1 MSNVPSNNSDFN
13 PQDSSVF
20 PDNGGDSSIH
30 SLQQEKHRILTQALP
45 EAYHALGKDCIQ
57 NKRHLECVPQ
67 MITELNAILAE
78 LRMMREVG
86 LDNLP
91 NNADAKS
98 NPTAFVIAS
107 ERRNGVI
114 AKIGLSIFT
123 THGDKS
129 GPSELVLPIQ
139 NLISRIETIVA
150 DSYPRKA
157 RSDNPAFKSNAQAR
171 AKQVLT
177 QGIGI
182 AKDAFRTGTQRLQT
196 TFGSAMKETIGTG
209 FSSFWEFL
217 AHPILYS
224 FGTLVLIIA
233 CAFSAVGLITVIL
246 IPVFIL
252 GYIPYIQS
260 VLKREPTSLGKF
272 IGFMRHG
279 WDSLWHLLM
288 LFGAFV
294 IAAAVAIAPLFIA
307 GIIFYAT
314 VGTVGLAGLQAM
326 SLVPAGTAKQQDEPL
341 RNDPIRNFEP
351 KQDTNS
357 SQKNGIMTDILRAF
371 GSLMENAAWVVAVLL
386 SGLIATAVLTP
397 SGAILILVYCISL
410 MVTTRQPAS
419 DLKYDLVYEAFEQML
434 LIAQSRWKRLL
445 VSGLCLVSLPVVLF
459 VVLRLLSALMV
470 KFHLPFFAHWLFFI
484 VYPLV
489 LFGFVI
495 YANIFSVKTAMHLV
509 ESREFT

>member
-1 MSNVPSNNSDFN
+1 MSNVPPNNSDFN
-13 PQDSSVF
+13 RQDSSAF

-30 SLQQEKHRILTQALP
+30 SLQQEKHRILTQTLP

-57 NKRHLECVPQ
+57 NKRHLDCVPQ

-78 LRMMREVG
+78 LRAMREVG
-86 LDNLP
+86 LDKLAT
-91 NNADAKS
+91 NAGATS

-107 ERRNGVI
+107 ERRNSVI

-129 GPSELVLPIQ
+129 GPSELVLPIR

-150 DSYPRKA
+150 VPYPSKA
-157 RSDNPAFKSNAQAR
+157 HSDNPAFQSNAQAK
-171 AKQVLT
+171 AKEVLN

-182 AKDAFRTGTQRLQT
+182 ARDAFKAGTRRLHS

-209 FSSFWEFL
+209 FFSFWEFL

-233 CAFSAVGLITVIL
+233 CAFSAVGVVTVVL

-288 LFGAFV
+288 LFGSFV
-294 IAAAVAIAPLFIA
+294 IAAAVAIAPFFIA

-314 VGTVGLAGLQAM
+314 VGTIGLAGLQAM
-326 SLVPAGTAKQQDEPL
+326 SFVPTGTAKQQNEPL
-341 RNDPIRNFEP
+341 RNDPIRNLEP
-351 KQDTNS
+351 KQDTS
-357 SQKNGIMTDILRAF
+357 SFQKNGFVNDILRAF
-371 GSLMENAAWVVAVLL
+371 GSLMENAAWVVAMLL

-397 SGAILILVYCISL
+397 SGAILILIYCISL
-410 MVTTRQPAS
+410 MVSTRQPGS

-434 LIAQSRWKRLL
+434 LIAQNRWKRLL
-445 VSGLCLVSLPVVLF
+445 VSGLWLVSLPVALF

-470 KFHLPFFAHWLFFI
+470 QFHLPFLAHWLFLI

-509 ESREFT
+509 ESRKFA

>member
-1 MSNVPSNNSDFN
+1 MSNVPPNNSDFN
-13 PQDSSVF
+13 LQNSSAF
-20 PDNGGDSSIH
+20 PDHGGDSSNH
-30 SLQQEKHRILTQALP
+30 SLQQEKHRILTQTLP

-86 LDNLP
+86 LDKLP
-91 NNADAKS
+91 NNAGAKS
-98 NPTAFVIAS
+98 NPTAFVILS

-114 AKIGLSIFT
+114 AKIGLSIFN

-139 NLISRIETIVA
+139 NLISRIEAIAT
-150 DSYPRKA
+150 DSYPSNA

-171 AKQVLT
+171 AKEVLT

-182 AKDAFRTGTQRLQT
+182 ARDAFKTGTRRLQS

-209 FSSFWEFL
+209 FFSFWEFL

-294 IAAAVAIAPLFIA
+294 IAAAVAIAPFFIA

-326 SLVPAGTAKQQDEPL
+326 SLVPTGTAKLQDEPL

-357 SQKNGIMTDILRAF
+357 SPKNGIMTDILRAF

-434 LIAQSRWKRLL
+434 HIAQSRWKRLL
-445 VSGLCLVSLPVVLF
+445 VSGLWLVSLPVALF

-470 KFHLPFFAHWLFFI
+470 QFHLPFFAHWLFFI

-495 YANIFSVKTAMHLV
+495 YANIFSVKTAIHLV
-509 ESREFT
+509 ESREFA

>member
-1 MSNVPSNNSDFN
+1 
-13 PQDSSVF
+13 
-20 PDNGGDSSIH
+20 
-30 SLQQEKHRILTQALP
+30 
-45 EAYHALGKDCIQ
+45 
-57 NKRHLECVPQ
+57 

-86 LDNLP
+86 LDKLP
-91 NNADAKS
+91 NNAGAKS
-98 NPTAFVIAS
+98 NPTAFVILS

-114 AKIGLSIFT
+114 AKIGLSIFN

-139 NLISRIETIVA
+139 NLISRIEAIAT
-150 DSYPRKA
+150 DSYPSNA

-171 AKQVLT
+171 AKEVLT

-182 AKDAFRTGTQRLQT
+182 ARDAFKTGTRRLQS

-209 FSSFWEFL
+209 FFSFWEFL

-246 IPVFIL
+246 L

-294 IAAAVAIAPLFIA
+294 IAAAVAIAPFFIA

-326 SLVPAGTAKQQDEPL
+326 SLVPTGTAKLQDEPL

-357 SQKNGIMTDILRAF
+357 SPKNGIMTDILRAF

-434 LIAQSRWKRLL
+434 HIAQSRWKRLL
-445 VSGLCLVSLPVVLF
+445 VSGLWLVSLPVALF

-470 KFHLPFFAHWLFFI
+470 QFHLPFFAHWLFFI

-495 YANIFSVKTAMHLV
+495 YANIFSVKTAIHLV
-509 ESREFT
+509 ESREFA